1 MSFVHMLNLGDV
13 FLRPLS
19 VCFAGRVGR
28 TSLELGQLKI
38 CERHGFNSRYL
49 WKKTNDLLQPGS
61 FNWFQRNWRMQ
72 KLEGEPCYG
81 FSSLSVFV
89 WLPFKWVA
97 LIFKT
102 RKIIDLGEDLIQR
115 LTFLVDAG
123 LQPYRPCTSWVRT
136 SQEAARNFPSIP
148 HGLKPIKAI
157 QIDDTHNFHGFLG
170 KSVMIYV
177 YLCFVLGYNPRNH
190 VEFNKQWRCVS

>member
-102 RKIIDLGEDLIQR
+102 RKIIDLGGGFDSTSHFFGRCWAAAIQTLHELSSNVSRSCQKFPVDSSWIKTDKSHPNRWRTHTQFPGLLRQICHDLCIFMFCFR
-115 LTFLVDAG
+115 
-123 LQPYRPCTSWVRT
+123 LQP
-136 SQEAARNFPSIP
+136 
-148 HGLKPIKAI
+148 K
-157 QIDDTHNFHGFLG
+157 
-170 KSVMIYV
+170 KSRRI
-177 YLCFVLGYNPRNH
+177 
-190 VEFNKQWRCVS
+190 